1 MKKDMKFEEALLALE
16 DITRKLEGGSL
27 SLDDSIKEYEE
38 AVRLIALCNEKIQN
52 AEQKVR
58 ILTENLSGEI
68 SDAPF
73 NSEENEN

>member
-1 MKKDMKFEEALLALE
+1 MKKDMKFEEALLLLE

-27 SLDDSIKEYEE
+27 PLDESIKAYEE
-38 AVRLIALCNEKIQN
+38 AVKLIALCNEKIQN

-58 ILTENLSGEI
+58 ILTENLNGEI

-73 NSEENEN
+73 MSEENEN